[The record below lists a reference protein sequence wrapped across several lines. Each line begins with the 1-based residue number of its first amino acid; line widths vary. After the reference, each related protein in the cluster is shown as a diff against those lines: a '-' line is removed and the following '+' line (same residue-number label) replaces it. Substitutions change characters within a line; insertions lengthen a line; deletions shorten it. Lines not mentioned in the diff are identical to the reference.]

1 MVCLQTWGAEGVL
14 LLWGFAASVA
24 WSCFAERIVARNGLV
39 AVMYTLVVS
48 RLFLLWGTEVT
59 LI

>member
-1 MVCLQTWGAEGVL
+1 MVCLQTWVTGGVL

-24 WSCFAERIVARNGLV
+24 RSHFAERIVVQNSLV

-48 RLFLLWGTEVT
+48 LFLFWGAEVT